1 MPKNKLGEIQ
11 KIGVDAEALEVFR
24 DKAEAGTREKRSA
37 NNLKIIRSNSGK
49 TQKQVAE
56 ELGISLS
63 AYRTYEQGTRRLT
76 DELLLQLSTYFSVSV
91 DSILGSKF
99 STSLSSPSFL
109 EDSEM
114 RSIVNAAVSEMNKED
129 RQQFRKL
136 LESYMALSS
145 TGRKQLADSADT
157 MNRSGKYK
165 RFGNIAKSNTPACSH
180 GRAKTA

>member
-1 MPKNKLGEIQ
+1 MG
-11 KIGVDAEALEVFR
+11 
-24 DKAEAGTREKRSA
+24 
-37 NNLKIIRSNSGK
+37 NNLKTIRSNSGK
-49 TQKQVAE
+49 TQKQVAM

-63 AYRTYEQGTRRLT
+63 AYRKYEQGTRRLT
-76 DELLLQLSTYFSVSV
+76 DEFLLQLSTYFSVSV

-99 STSLSSPSFL
+99 SASLSSPSFL

-145 TGRKQLADSADT
+145 AGRKQLADSADT

-165 RFGNIAKSNTPACSH
+165 SFWKYSQKQRSS
-180 GRAKTA
+180 

>member
-1 MPKNKLGEIQ
+1 MG
-11 KIGVDAEALEVFR
+11 
-24 DKAEAGTREKRSA
+24 
-37 NNLKIIRSNSGK
+37 NNLKTIRSNSGK
-49 TQKQVAE
+49 TQKQVAI

-63 AYRTYEQGTRRLT
+63 AYRKYEQGTRRLT
-76 DELLLQLSTYFSVSV
+76 DEFLLQLSTYFSVSV
-91 DSILGSKF
+91 DSILGSKYSVSI
-99 STSLSSPSFL
+99 STPSFL
-109 EDSEM
+109 EDSAM
-114 RSIVNAAVSEMNKED
+114 RSIVNAVISEMNKED

-165 RFGNIAKSNTPACSH
+165 RFGNIAKSNASASSH

>member
-1 MPKNKLGEIQ
+1 MG
-11 KIGVDAEALEVFR
+11 
-24 DKAEAGTREKRSA
+24 
-37 NNLKIIRSNSGK
+37 NNLKAIRSNSRK

-56 ELGISLS
+56 ELGLSLS

-76 DELLLQLSTYFSVSV
+76 DELLLQLSIFFSVSV

-99 STSLSSPSFL
+99 SASLSSPSFL
-109 EDSEM
+109 EDSAM
-114 RSIVNAAVSEMNKED
+114 RSIVNATISEMNMEE
-129 RQQFRKL
+129 RLQLRKL

-145 TGRKQLADSADT
+145 AGREQLMDNADT

-165 RFGNIAKSNTPACSH
+165 RFGNIAKSNASTSSR

>member
-1 MPKNKLGEIQ
+1 MG
-11 KIGVDAEALEVFR
+11 
-24 DKAEAGTREKRSA
+24 
-37 NNLKIIRSNSGK
+37 NNLKTIRSNSGK

-91 DSILGSKF
+91 ESILGSKF
-99 STSLSSPSFL
+99 SASLSSPSFL

-165 RFGNIAKSNTPACSH
+165 RFGILLKATSQLVLTVEPRPPKQSNGAFNTRVLCPDWKTIRGSH
-180 GRAKTA
+180 NA

>member
-1 MPKNKLGEIQ
+1 MG
-11 KIGVDAEALEVFR
+11 
-24 DKAEAGTREKRSA
+24 
-37 NNLKIIRSNSGK
+37 NNLKTIRSNNSGK

-63 AYRTYEQGTRRLT
+63 AYRTYEQGTRHLT

-99 STSLSSPSFL
+99 SASLSSPSFL
-109 EDSEM
+109 EDSEI

-145 TGRKQLADSADT
+145 TGRKQLAESADT
-157 MNRSGKYK
+157 MNRSGKYVNTRDLEILPK
-165 RFGNIAKSNTPACSH
+165 ATPQLVLTVEPRPPKQSNGAFNTRVLCPDWKTIRGSH
-180 GRAKTA
+180 Y

>member
-1 MPKNKLGEIQ
+1 MG
-11 KIGVDAEALEVFR
+11 
-24 DKAEAGTREKRSA
+24 
-37 NNLKIIRSNSGK
+37 NNLKTIRSNSGK
-49 TQKQVAE
+49 TQKQVAM

-63 AYRTYEQGTRRLT
+63 AYRKYEQGTRRLT
-76 DELLLQLSTYFSVSV
+76 DEFLLQLSTYFSVSV

-99 STSLSSPSFL
+99 SASLSSPSFL

-145 TGRKQLADSADT
+145 AGRKHLADSADT

-165 RFGNIAKSNTPACSH
+165 SFGNIPKSNAPASSH
-180 GRAKTA
+180 GRATTA

>member
-1 MPKNKLGEIQ
+1 MG
-11 KIGVDAEALEVFR
+11 
-24 DKAEAGTREKRSA
+24 
-37 NNLKIIRSNSGK
+37 NNLKTIRSNSGK

-56 ELGISLS
+56 ELGISLP

-76 DELLLQLSTYFSVSV
+76 DELLLQLSIYFSVSV

-99 STSLSSPSFL
+99 SASLSSVSFL

-145 TGRKQLADSADT
+145 AGRKQLADSADT

-165 RFGNIAKSNTPACSH
+165 RFGDIAKSNTPASTQR
-180 GRAKTA
+180 RAKTA

>member
-11 KIGVDAEALEVFR
+11 KIGADAEALEIFR
-24 DKAEAGTREKRSA
+24 DRAEAGTREKRSA

-91 DSILGSKF
+91 DSILGS
-99 STSLSSPSFL
+99 
-109 EDSEM
+109 
-114 RSIVNAAVSEMNKED
+114 
-129 RQQFRKL
+129 
-136 LESYMALSS
+136 
-145 TGRKQLADSADT
+145 
-157 MNRSGKYK
+157 
-165 RFGNIAKSNTPACSH
+165 
-180 GRAKTA
+180 